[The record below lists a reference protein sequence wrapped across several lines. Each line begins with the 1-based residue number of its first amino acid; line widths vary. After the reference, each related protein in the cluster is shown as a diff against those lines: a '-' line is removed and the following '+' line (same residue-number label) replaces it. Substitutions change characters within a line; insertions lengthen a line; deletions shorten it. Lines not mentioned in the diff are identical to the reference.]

1 MWQSLLNFKMIFF
14 SILIDALPF
23 ILISVIVSSFL
34 YNFISETLIQKML
47 PANKIYSILLACF
60 LGAIFPIC
68 DCGMVPIVKKLIQK
82 GVPAYSAIAFM
93 LAAPIMNPLTIFST
107 FYAFN
112 SWEIALVR
120 VTTALFVA
128 YNAAWIISKSFK
140 QTVLK
145 NALTISQHDSSC
157 CCHMHTV
164 LPTTLIGKVLVF
176 VYDASNEFFEMG
188 RFLVLGS
195 FLSTIA
201 QLCIPHATLLNIGH
215 NPFFSVIVM
224 ILFAFLIS
232 VCSSADAFIAAS
244 FISSFSTEALIA
256 FTVFGPMIDIKN
268 TLMLLHTFRTKF
280 VVFLITIVFILTFLG
295 SYIMTNLF

>member
-1 MWQSLLNFKMIFF
+1 MWQSLLNFKMIFL

-34 YNFISETLIQKML
+34 HNFISEKLIQKVL
-47 PANKIYSILLACF
+47 PKNKIYSILLACF
-60 LGAIFPIC
+60 LGVIFPIC
-68 DCGMVPIVKKLIQK
+68 DCGTVPIVKKLIQK
-82 GVPAYSAIAFM
+82 GVPTYSAIAFM
-93 LAAPIMNPLTIFST
+93 LAAPIMNPLVIFST

-120 VTTALFVA
+120 VTTAFFVA
-128 YNAAWIISKSFK
+128 YIAAWIISKSFK
-140 QTVLK
+140 KTVLK
-145 NALTISQHDSSC
+145 NEFITSEHNSLC
-157 CCHMHTV
+157 CGHTHST
-164 LPTTLIGKVLVF
+164 LPTTFIGKWLAF
-176 VYDASNEFFEMG
+176 FYDASNEFFEMG
-188 RFLVLGS
+188 RFLVFGS

-215 NPFFSVIVM
+215 NPFFSVIAM

-244 FISSFSTEALIA
+244 FISSFSTESLIA

-268 TLMLLHTFRTKF
+268 TLMLLHTFRTNF
-280 VVFLITIVFILTFLG
+280 VLFLITIVFLLTFLG